1 MTIFKLSA
9 KEKER
14 LDKWLKKHNKK
25 CDDHWEFSQHLTYM
39 FTPTG
44 IGTIIEV
51 KCSCGKKVGITDSSN
66 W

>member
-1 MTIFKLSA
+1 MFELSGI
-9 KEKER
+9 EKER

-25 CDDHWEFSQHLTYM
+25 CIDYPGGHLTYM

-44 IGTIIEV
+44 IGNIVEIQ
-51 KCSCGKKVGITDSSN
+51 CSCGKKVDVSDSSN